1 MSVYGYTIEYND
13 KVDLNT
19 TATADINKVKASD
32 LNEIKGVVN
41 NNASVLQNLL
51 GTKLW
56 TNANPTASF
65 SSQTITLSESLANY
79 NCYEIIFKQNKNAT
93 NERYFTTG
101 KIPVG
106 HGTILSYITSNNTYR
121 ATETTVSGNTISFE
135 NAYVGSTTNND
146 SVIPIYVIG
155 YKSGVF

>member
-65 SSQTITLSESLANY
+65 SSQTITLNDAIENY
-79 NCYEIIFKQNKNAT
+79 NCYEIIFRQNT
-93 NERYFTTG
+93 TSSRYMSSG
-101 KIPVG
+101 KIQAG
-106 HGTILSYITSNNTYR
+106 YGTILGFNTSSNYYRPTGTTITGTSL
-121 ATETTVSGNTISFE
+121 SFE
-135 NAYVGSTTNND
+135 NANIGNSTDNAY
-146 SVIPIYVIG
+146 VIPVYVIG
-155 YKSGVF
+155 YKQGAF